1 MSVKIEFIAEKNLIT
16 DKVVY
21 FTEKNGIYVSESI
34 SANKDIAYEK
44 FMNIASG
51 VETQPQ
57 KEVLET
63 IYKLA

>member
-21 FTEKNGIYVSESI
+21 FTEKNGLYVSESI
-34 SANKDIAYEK
+34 SANKETAYEK
-44 FMNIASG
+44 FLNIASG
-51 VETQPQ
+51 IENTPQ